1 MCITLKGQ
9 SMCIVDNF
17 YEDLFLDLQ
26 YQEYIYRKNLEKN
39 QQYDE
44 AFSIEQKAYDIQ
56 AEQYFKDLKEYETS
70 MLEKEYRTIKEWED
84 LVTI

>member
-1 MCITLKGQ
+1 MCNLT
-9 SMCIVDNF
+9 DNF

-44 AFSIEQKAYDIQ
+44 VFSIEQKAYDIQ
-56 AEQYFKDLKEYETS
+56 AEQYFKDLHQYEIA
-70 MLEKEYRTIKEWED
+70 MLEKEYRTIEEWEK
-84 LVTI
+84 I